1 MTRRSTGRG
10 RPKGTGVNDGA
21 RLDTVAKLLAANP
34 GMRPTTAI
42 KAIGISDPSAIR
54 RIREKLKLHRS
65 AEPKRPRATAA
76 LAKPAAT
83 DRAADQTGK
92 SPPVPGDPVTA
103 TFTAISSLVTA
114 AFDINIYALESAFK
128 NSVFLRAYDFNS
140 KPGESS
146 VSTRKKR
153 RDVLALRQ

>member
-34 GMRPTTAI
+34 GMRPTT
-42 KAIGISDPSAIR
+42 AIR

-153 RDVLALRQ
+153 RDVLALRH